1 MGVFRTFA
9 GVIVGYIVMV
19 IGVFV
24 TLGGAWLVLKA
35 DGAFLEAPSWEPSTT
50 WTVASL
56 VLGLGVAIMGGFVCV
71 MIAVKG
77 SKAPI
82 ALAVFVV
89 IMGAISA
96 AVQLAKQ
103 NSAEP
108 PPPRTAETTMFE
120 AIQSAQV
127 PMLSL
132 IGNPIVG
139 AIGALIGAR
148 LRGGKDQRAG

>member
-1 MGVFRTFA
+1 MGIFRAIA
-9 GVIVGYIVMV
+9 GVIVGYIVMFA
-19 IGVFV
+19 GVFV
-24 TLGGAWLVLKA
+24 TLSIAWWVLKA

-56 VLGLGVAIMGGFVCV
+56 VLGLVAAIIGGFVCV
-71 MIAVKG
+71 LIAVKG

-82 ALAVFVV
+82 ALVV
-89 IMGAISA
+89 LVVVMGAIYA
-96 AVQLAKQ
+96 AMHLAKQ
-103 NSAEP
+103 NNEE
-108 PPPRTAETTMFE
+108 PPPRTAEITMFE
-120 AIQSAQV
+120 AMEYTQA

>member
-1 MGVFRTFA
+1 MGIFRAIA
-9 GVIVGYIVMV
+9 GVIVGYIVMFA
-19 IGVFV
+19 GVFF
-24 TLGGAWLVLKA
+24 TLSIAWSVLKA
-35 DGAFLEAPSWEPSTT
+35 DGAFVEAPSWEQSTT
-50 WTVASL
+50 WVVTSL
-56 VLGLGVAIMGGFVCV
+56 VLGLVAAIIGGFVCAL
-71 MIAVKG
+71 IAIKG

-89 IMGAISA
+89 VMGAISA
-96 AVQLAKQ
+96 AMQLAKP
-103 NSAEP
+103 NSEEP
-108 PPPRTAETTMFE
+108 PPPRTAQTTMFE

-148 LRGGKDQRAG
+148 LCAGRDRRAG

>member
-1 MGVFRTFA
+1 MVVFRAIA
-9 GVIVGYIVMV
+9 GVIVGYIVMFA
-19 IGVFV
+19 GVFV
-24 TLGGAWLVLKA
+24 TLSIAWSVLKA
-35 DGAFLEAPSWEPSTT
+35 DGAFLEAPSWEHSTT
-50 WTVASL
+50 WIAVSL
-56 VLGLGVAIMGGFVCV
+56 VLGLAAAIIGGFVCAL
-71 MIAVKG
+71 IAVKG

>member
-1 MGVFRTFA
+1 MGIFRAIA
-9 GVIVGYIVMV
+9 GVIVGYIVMFA
-19 IGVFV
+19 GVFV
-24 TLGGAWLVLKA
+24 TLSIAWSVLKA
-35 DGAFLEAPSWEPSTT
+35 DGAFLEAPSWEHSTT
-50 WTVASL
+50 WIAVSL
-56 VLGLGVAIMGGFVCV
+56 VLGLAAAIIGGFVCAL
-71 MIAVKG
+71 IAVKG

-82 ALAVFVV
+82 ALAVFIV

-96 AVQLAKQ
+96 VAQLAKNNTEEQ
-103 NSAEP
+103 
-108 PPPRTAETTMFE
+108 PPPRTAETSMFE
-120 AIQSAQV
+120 AIQYAQV

>member
-1 MGVFRTFA
+1 MVVIRAIA

-24 TLGGAWLVLKA
+24 TLSLAWWVLKA
-35 DGAFLEAPSWEPSTT
+35 DGAFLEAPSWEPSMT

-56 VLGLGVAIMGGFVCV
+56 VLGLVVAIIGGFVCV
-71 MIAVKG
+71 LIAVKG

-82 ALAVFVV
+82 ALAILIVV
-89 IMGAISA
+89 MGAVSA
-96 AVQLAKQ
+96 GMQFVK
-103 NSAEP
+103 SDGEE
-108 PPPRTAETTMFE
+108 PPPRTAQITMFE
-120 AIQSAQV
+120 AMQYTKA

-139 AIGALIGAR
+139 AVGALIGAR
-148 LRGGKDQRAG
+148 LGGRKDQQAG

>member
-1 MGVFRTFA
+1 MGVFRAIA

-24 TLGGAWLVLKA
+24 TLSIAWLVLKA

-56 VLGLGVAIMGGFVCV
+56 VLGLVVAIIGGFVCV
-71 MIAVKG
+71 LIAGKG

-82 ALAVFVV
+82 ALAILIVV
-89 IMGAISA
+89 MGAISA
-96 AVQLAKQ
+96 AMQLAKQ
-103 NSAEP
+103 NGEE
-108 PPPRTAETTMFE
+108 PPPRTAEITMFE
-120 AIQSAQV
+120 AMQYTEA

-139 AIGALIGAR
+139 AVGALIGAR
-148 LRGGKDQRAG
+148 LRGGKNQGAG